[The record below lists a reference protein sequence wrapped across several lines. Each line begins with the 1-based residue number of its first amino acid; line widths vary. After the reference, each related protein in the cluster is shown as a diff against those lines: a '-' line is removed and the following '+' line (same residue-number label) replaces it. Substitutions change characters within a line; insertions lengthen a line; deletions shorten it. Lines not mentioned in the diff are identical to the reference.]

1 MARGPGGRRGRA
13 RERRDGDP
21 ASRRPGPA
29 TVYAQVVAAGGRDA
43 APALYVFSEYN
54 RYLFNCGEGVQ
65 RLMQEHKLRVARL
78 DNIFLTR
85 MHWSNVGGLSGML
98 LTLQE
103 TGLVRC
109 VLSGPPQLEDY
120 LDVVKIFS
128 GPLKGI
134 DLAVRPPSAPE
145 YRDDTMTVF
154 QVPIQSRQGSGELPR
169 PPASPEGP
177 LGERDPDG
185 RADVESCEG
194 GRRSPEDRRA
204 SSPDVPDGSRASAG
218 RDPSLVVAFICKL
231 HRKKGNFLVL
241 KARDLG
247 LPVGTSAIAP
257 IIAAVKDGRNVTYEG
272 REILAEEVCTPAD
285 PGSAFVVVECPH
297 EGFVEPICE
306 NDSFKRYQEGKAE
319 AHVALVV
326 HLAPEG
332 VLQDGRYQRWMER
345 FGPDTQHLVLNE
357 NCPSVHNLR
366 SHKIQT
372 QLNLIHPDIFPLL
385 ARCPGQEALPPLR
398 VPVVR
403 AECLLKYQLRPKPE
417 WQRDACLACDPD
429 EFVAE
434 ALRLPDFERRA
445 KECRENAEKTA
456 AGEGARYP
464 EVVFLGTGSAVPMK
478 IRNVSST
485 LVNLSPGESLL
496 LDCGEGTFGQLCR
509 HYGDRVDR
517 VLRGI
522 SAVFVSHIH
531 ADHHTGLLSVLLQRD
546 RAFESLGRRPDP
558 PFLIAPT
565 QVVAWLRRYHDRC
578 QEIPGDVR
586 VIPAKWLRAG
596 VEAPS
601 PAGKRLVASLLER
614 YELEQFQTCW
624 VRHCWDA
631 YACALVHR
639 SGWKI
644 VYSGDTM
651 PCDALVQMGRGAT
664 LLIHEATLEDGLE
677 AEAAEK
683 RHSTTSQA
691 IGTGLQMEA
700 DFIMLNH
707 FSQRYAKIPLFGPE
721 FSEKVGVAF
730 DHMKV
735 CFGDFAVV
743 PRLVPSLKALFAG
756 ELEEMEERREKRE
769 LRQMKEAVLALE
781 RAGSPGPGPREKRGR
796 REEAG
801 EPRGKKPK
809 AK

>member
-1 MARGPGGRRGRA
+1 MPRGARGTAAAAAAAAG
-13 RERRDGDP
+13 
-21 ASRRPGPA
+21 RPGPA
-29 TVYAQVVAAGGRDA
+29 TVYAQVVAAGGGGA
-43 APALYVFSEYN
+43 PPALYVFSEYN

-103 TGLVRC
+103 TGLVKC
-109 VLSGPPQLEDY
+109 VLSGPPQLKSY
-120 LDVVKIFS
+120 LEAIKIFS
-128 GPLKGI
+128 GSLKGI
-134 DLAVRPPSAPE
+134 DLAVRPHSAPD

-154 QVPIQSRQGSGELPR
+154 QVPIQSKQGSGEQAQ
-169 PPASPEGP
+169 PPTSPERA
-177 LGERDPDG
+177 LGECSPDG
-185 RADVESCEG
+185 RAGVESCED
-194 GRRSPEDRRA
+194 GRCSPADRRP
-204 SSPDVPDGSRASAG
+204 SSPDVPDGNRASEG

-231 HRKKGNFLVL
+231 HRRKGNFLVL

-257 IIAAVKDGRNVTYEG
+257 IIAAVKDGKSVTFEG

-306 NDSFKRYQEGKAE
+306 NDSFKRYQEGKTE

-326 HLAPEG
+326 HLAPES
-332 VLQDGRYQRWMER
+332 VLQDSRYQRWMER

-357 NCPSVHNLR
+357 RCPSVHNLR
-366 SHKIQT
+366 SHKFQA

-385 ARCPGQEALPPLR
+385 ARCPDQEAPPTLG

-403 AECLLKYQLRPKPE
+403 AECLLKYQLRPRPE
-417 WQRDACLACDPD
+417 WQRDACIVCDHS

-434 ALRLPDFERRA
+434 ALQLPDFEQRV
-445 KECRENAEKTA
+445 KECRESVEKTA

-464 EVVFLGTGSAVPMK
+464 EVVFLGTGSAIPMK

-485 LVNLSPGESLL
+485 LVNLSPSKSLL

-509 HYGDRVDR
+509 HYGDRVDP

-522 SAVFVSHIH
+522 AAVFVSHIH
-531 ADHHTGLLSVLLQRD
+531 ADHHTGLLSILLQRE
-546 RAFESLGRRPDP
+546 RAFEALGRRPDP
-558 PFLIAPT
+558 LLLIAPT
-565 QVVAWLRRYHDRC
+565 QVMAWLQSYHDRC
-578 QEIPGDVR
+578 QKILGNVKM
-586 VIPAKWLRAG
+586 IPAKWLRAG
-596 VEAPS
+596 VEVPS
-601 PAGKRLVASLLER
+601 QAGKRLVASLLEQ
-614 YELEQFQTCW
+614 YDLEQFQTCW

-651 PCDALVQMGRGAT
+651 PCDALVDMGQGAT

-677 AEAAEK
+677 AEAVEK

-691 IGTGLQMEA
+691 IGTGLRMKA

-707 FSQRYAKIPLFGPE
+707 FSQRYAKIPLFSPD

-735 CFGDFAVV
+735 CFGDFGIV
-743 PRLVPSLKALFAG
+743 PRLVPPLKALFAG

-769 LRQMKEAVLALE
+769 LRQLKEAVLALK
-781 RAGSPGPGPREKRGR
+781 RAGSPGEKRGPP
-796 REEAG
+796 EDAG
-801 EPRGKKPK
+801 RPRGKKLK
-809 AK
+809 AE